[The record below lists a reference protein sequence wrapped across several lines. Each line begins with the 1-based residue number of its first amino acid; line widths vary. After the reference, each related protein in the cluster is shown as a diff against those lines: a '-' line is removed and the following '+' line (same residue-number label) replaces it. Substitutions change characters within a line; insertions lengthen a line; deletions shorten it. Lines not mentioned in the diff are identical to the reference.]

1 MEEPGRRLRQLTA
14 WRPGLLAG
22 AFAIGLS
29 CAAFAHADPA
39 YEGWLLRMG
48 DYETLANVWRAD
60 NDSGDGAKQERLAEL
75 FLGPHAQA
83 AKARPFEGIHN
94 LYWAALRGRRGAVLR
109 LADAL
114 DKGAF
119 GLRRRPEAA
128 RCWAHLPATFDA
140 RLACVRL
147 TEFRD
152 AKARPGCGDL
162 PIAREDGRPL
172 DGADAARICIATGTP
187 TLLEPGPPPGPE
199 TVRRIRAYARHGITL
214 AVTGDVYD
222 PAFEAYRD
230 QYNRTTV
237 AALEA
242 IRGRGYLERLGNEID
257 ARAAAR

>member
-1 MEEPGRRLRQLTA
+1 MA

-119 GLRRRPEAA
+119 GLRKRPEAA

-242 IRGRGYLERLGNEID
+242 IHGRGYLERLGNEID

>member
-1 MEEPGRRLRQLTA
+1 MA

-22 AFAIGLS
+22 ALAIGLS
-29 CAAFAHADPA
+29 CAASAHADPA

-119 GLRRRPEAA
+119 GLRKRPDAA

-230 QYNRTTV
+230 QYNRTTA

-242 IRGRGYLERLGNEID
+242 NHGRGYLERLGNEID

>member
-1 MEEPGRRLRQLTA
+1 MAR
-14 WRPGLLAG
+14 RPGLLAG
-22 AFAIGLS
+22 ALAVGLS
-29 CAAFAHADPA
+29 CAASAYADPA

-60 NDSGDGAKQERLAEL
+60 RDSDDGAQQERLAAL
-75 FLGPHAQA
+75 FLGPHARA

-119 GLRRRPEAA
+119 GLRKRPDAA
-128 RCWAHLPATFDA
+128 RCWAQLPATFDA

-152 AKARPGCGDL
+152 PKARLGCGDL
-162 PIAREDGRPL
+162 PIARANGRPL
-172 DGADAARICIATGTP
+172 DGADAARICVATGTP

-199 TVRRIRAYARHGITL
+199 TVGRIRAYARHGITL
-214 AVTGDVYD
+214 SVTGDVYD

-230 QYNRTTV
+230 RFNRTTV

-242 IRGRGYLERLGNEID
+242 RHGRGYLERLEHEVD
-257 ARAAAR
+257 ARASSQ

>member
-242 IRGRGYLERLGNEID
+242 IHGRGYLERLGNEID